1 MSITCDDLTFLHS
14 FQSSKGNVDV
24 IEKLIENEADVNC
37 ADDLNGWTPLHLA
50 AINRERDAAEYLIS
64 QGALVDIEDKYG
76 DMPKH
81 CVKSR
86 SRHRDLYDILS
97 NKPVVIDE
105 IDQGSDYG
113 EDEFEG

>member
-1 MSITCDDLTFLHS
+1 MTH
-14 FQSSKGNVDV
+14 
-24 IEKLIENEADVNC
+24 
-37 ADDLNGWTPLHLA
+37 
-50 AINRERDAAEYLIS
+50 AEYLVS
-64 QGALVDIEDKYG
+64 QGALVDTKDKYG

-86 SRHRDLYDILS
+86 TRHGELYDILC